1 MESNQTPQ
9 GDDGTRNADWRER
22 KIEMLA
28 KHPER
33 RQFSTDQ
40 FELREAPGGILRF
53 SGYASVTDTPYDVGF
68 FTETIKRGAFK
79 RTLSENPDVQML
91 INHGEGGSGMPIA
104 RTGRNMTLSED
115 DRGLRV
121 DAELDADDPDVQLLA
136 RKMKSGLLDSMSF
149 AFRATDDE
157 WSEDRSARTI
167 KSVTIHRG
175 DVSVVNQPA
184 SPATSASIRSGE
196 FLEALAEVRA
206 GAQISSKS
214 MEVLSHVLALSAKA
228 DDAVD
233 ETQAVLSRYLG
244 VPNPNDDDASGQED
258 ATGSGT
264 SPDGEQVP
272 AQAATTTDGRADSVL
287 KARRAADRQ
296 AQMVRRYS

>member
-9 GDDGTRNADWRER
+9 GDDGTRDAEWRKR
-22 KIEMLA
+22 KIEMLE

-33 RQFSTDQ
+33 RYRPVEEI
-40 FELREAPGGILRF
+40 ELREAPNGILRF
-53 SGYASVTDTPYDVGF
+53 SGYASVTENSYEVGF

-79 RTLSENPDVQML
+79 RTLNENPDVQLL
-91 INHGEGGSGMPIA
+91 INHGDGGSGMPIA
-104 RTGRNMTLSED
+104 RTGKNMKLAED
-115 DRGLRV
+115 ERGLRV
-121 DAELDADDPDVQLLA
+121 EAELDAEDPDVQLLA
-136 RKMKSGLLDSMSF
+136 RKMKNGMVDAMSF
-149 AFRATDDE
+149 AFRVTDDE
-157 WSEDRSARTI
+157 WNEDRSERTI

-184 SPATSASIRSGE
+184 NPLAAATIRSDD
-196 FLEALAEVRA
+196 FVDALVEVRA
-206 GAQISSKS
+206 GAKISAKS
-214 MEVLSHVLALSAKA
+214 MEVLTHVLALNSKA
-228 DDAVD
+228 DDALD
-233 ETQAVLSRYLG
+233 EAQVVLSRHLG
-244 VPNPNDDDASGQED
+244 VPNPDDDASGQED

-287 KARRAADRQ
+287 KARRAAARQ